1 MKAAFFV
8 LSALATQVSGLFFRR
23 GNDPCRCEGRWILN
37 TTTWQEPENP
47 SNVLYATSPPI
58 VVDIWHAEDNDP
70 KSVRMTWKASN
81 TISAL
86 VNAQGRDFC
95 ANEVE
100 ISKGIMS
107 TRMFALG
114 AMGSNERLL
123 KNSLLANLV
132 GWHCDLRR
140 ETLTLTSPTARVT
153 LQKFKIEPVA
163 PLPSVPEPESVVSA

>member
-1 MKAAFFV
+1 
-8 LSALATQVSGLFFRR
+8 
-23 GNDPCRCEGRWILN
+23 
-37 TTTWQEPENP
+37 
-47 SNVLYATSPPI
+47 
-58 VVDIWHAEDNDP
+58 
-70 KSVRMTWKASN
+70 MTWKASN